1 MKLLG
6 SSTAIPA
13 NSANSTIGK
22 ATSLYTNVTTA
33 GVLTVVAND
42 NSTAVGTIS
51 LPVGTYIIHKDG
63 DQYIHKDGTL
73 AGNVT
78 SIANSGT

>member
-1 MKLLG
+1 M
-6 SSTAIPA
+6 
-13 NSANSTIGK
+13 
-22 ATSLYTNVTTA
+22 TTA
-33 GVLTVVAND
+33 GVLTVVNND
-42 NSTAVGTIS
+42 NSGGTDIGTIS

-78 SIANSGT
+78 SI

>member
-6 SSTAIPA
+6 SSTAVPA
-13 NSANSTIGK
+13 NSANTTLSK
-22 ATSLYTNVTTA
+22 AASMYVNVTTA

-42 NSTAVGTIS
+42 NSTVIGTIA
-51 LPVGTYIIHKDG
+51 LPVVSFTIHKDG

-73 AGNVT
+73 AATAT
-78 SIANSGT
+78 SIVSSGT

>member
-13 NSANSTIGK
+13 NSANSTIEK
-22 ATSLYTNVTTA
+22 ATSLFINVETS

-42 NSTAVGTIS
+42 NSTVVGTIS
-51 LPVGTYIIHKDG
+51 LPLGNFIIHKDG
-63 DQYIHKDGTL
+63 DQYIHNDGTL
-73 AGNVT
+73 VGNVT